1 MQWILFQVEVDV
13 SGPLLGRGFLL
24 FVPLRDHVTYRRP
37 LNLNGL
43 GGVSTVFLYVVYTFY
58 SKFPVLPLKEKTFS
72 ACVFLKLSLTFLFHL
87 LQGLDIKLYFFF
99 TGRSVSRT
107 KEIIVLVSCFQ
118 L

>member
-13 SGPLLGRGFLL
+13 SGPLQGRGFLL
-24 FVPLRDHVTYRRP
+24 FVPLRDHFTYRRP

-58 SKFPVLPLKEKTFS
+58 SKFSALPLKEKTFS
-72 ACVFLKLSLTFLFHL
+72 ACFFLKLSLTFLFHL

-99 TGRSVSRT
+99 TGRSISRA

>member
-24 FVPLRDHVTYRRP
+24 FVPLSDHFTYRRP

-58 SKFPVLPLKEKTFS
+58 SKFPALPLKEKNIF
-72 ACVFLKLSLTFLFHL
+72 CVC
-87 LQGLDIKLYFFF
+87 FFKIIINI
-99 TGRSVSRT
+99 SVSFVAGT
-107 KEIIVLVSCFQ
+107 
-118 L
+118 

>member
-24 FVPLRDHVTYRRP
+24 FVLLRDHVTYRRP

-58 SKFPVLPLKEKTFS
+58 SKFPVLPLKEKNIF
-72 ACVFLKLSLTFLFHL
+72 CVC
-87 LQGLDIKLYFFF
+87 FF
-99 TGRSVSRT
+99 
-107 KEIIVLVSCFQ
+107 
-118 L
+118 